1 MIQLLEVRQNF
12 LVTFV
17 GLAFI
22 TFAPRDPVLQGGAQ
36 SSSVFSVLPV
46 HLPWAT
52 APPVFKEKEQ
62 DERAARTA
70 VSVLA
75 VRLTVAMTARSAE
88 FLRPD
93 ETPRP
98 SRLG

>member
-1 MIQLLEVRQNF
+1 MGRN
-12 LVTFV
+12 
-17 GLAFI
+17 
-22 TFAPRDPVLQGGAQ
+22 APL
-36 SSSVFSVLPV
+36 
-46 HLPWAT
+46 
-52 APPVFKEKEQ
+52 VFKKKNKTA
-62 DERAARTA
+62 RARTA
-70 VSVLA
+70 ASVLA